1 MSESDSQ
8 RLLDLFVHAPLG
20 LLYEFGDVY
29 PEAVKRGRSQV
40 NLGTQAAKVAA
51 GAKRKEIG
59 SVSEEFLAEAASF
72 LRIIAARLDDL
83 AESSGTSEDKAGP
96 PVAGYGKMTAREV
109 VKLIG
114 ESDETLVQAIGEYEE
129 ANKARKS
136 VLAAVKA
143 AQ

>member
-1 MSESDSQ
+1 MAESDSQ

-20 LLYEFGDVY
+20 LLYEFADVY

-40 NLGTQAAKVAA
+40 NLGAQAAKVAA
-51 GAKRKEIG
+51 GAKRKEMG

-83 AESSGTSEDKAGP
+83 AEANASEDQAGP
-96 PVAGYGKMTAREV
+96 PVEGYEKMTAREV

-114 ESDETLVQAIGEYEE
+114 ESDTELVKAIGDYEE

-136 VLAAVKA
+136 VLAAAKA
-143 AQ
+143 SQ